1 MAKLK
6 FYSANR
12 KVWPKL
18 RETCNYNYTEPAAN
32 QNFQMAYF
40 CSNCFNYTTHHSST
54 AFCCPW
60 CAHNYTKVKLSH
72 FRHANW
78 QLPSCW
84 WVRVISMSIISVSM
98 IVMHKLAPQ
107 RHGVSKKS
115 EPESSSNEPPTSI
128 VSLERLYY
136 EVGHAQTW
144 SQRTLA
150 VHLMKPQ

>member
-1 MAKLK
+1 MLHLWVQNSRKYVIATVNFEWACNFNYTKPETLKFLCMAKLK
-6 FYSANR
+6 FYSANG
-12 KVWPKL
+12 KGSPKL
-18 RETCNYNYTEPAAN
+18 LETCNYNYTEPAAN

-84 WVRVISMSIISVSM
+84 
-98 IVMHKLAPQ
+98 
-107 RHGVSKKS
+107 
-115 EPESSSNEPPTSI
+115 
-128 VSLERLYY
+128 
-136 EVGHAQTW
+136 
-144 SQRTLA
+144 
-150 VHLMKPQ
+150 